1 MALRAT
7 TAALQVQ
14 VSESASVGDLKSYLE
29 ASECVVHVVDTH
41 TLEVWIP
48 RAPFEAQALRVL
60 TLHLS
65 SCLGG
70 KHGTGLRTT
79 PTYECY
85 DRTTSRLGNGS
96 GICH

>member
-14 VSESASVGDLKSYLE
+14 VCESASAGDLKSYVE
-29 ASECVVHVVDTH
+29 GSECVVHVVDTH

-60 TLHLS
+60 TLQLA
-65 SCLGG
+65 GWRAANP
-70 KHGTGLRTT
+70 GTDALIV
-79 PTYECY
+79 
-85 DRTTSRLGNGS
+85 D
-96 GICH
+96 